1 MNIKPFHLLF
11 VVFVCSIF
19 CTVVNGD
26 DRSVQEQPQVFT
38 NQDIEKYQIP
48 SDIKTNS
55 EKSVF
60 QEDHAERRRNETR
73 RISEEQEMEYWC
85 KKASAHKKKIEKADE
100 DVKKIEQEIAEKS
113 SKHVR
118 SGKKSSSLQKSLE
131 KAKKR
136 LKESEEDLADLEQ
149 EAHRKGVKPG
159 WLRCQ
164 T

>member
-1 MNIKPFHLLF
+1 MISRFLLCFPLIF
-11 VVFVCSIF
+11 VFSWF
-19 CTVVNGD
+19 CAAAKAED
-26 DRSVQEQPQVFT
+26 LSAQDQPQVFT
-38 NQDIEKYQIP
+38 NQDIEKYTRP
-48 SDIKTNS
+48 SDTIKAPT
-55 EKSVF
+55 KRVF
-60 QEDHAERRRNETR
+60 QEDREENRKDKNQ
-73 RISEEQEMEYWC
+73 RIMEEHEMEYWC
-85 KKASAHKKKIEKADE
+85 KKALAYKKKIEKADE